1 MTTIT
6 KSDLNNY
13 LKEQEKLIYEIDK
26 LHNIK
31 VTLNIFDLIILLI
44 IKFKRLLFKNIKE
57 K

>member
-13 LKEQEKLIYEIDK
+13 LKEQEKLIDEIDK